1 MVWLNQALEPA
12 AIQQYAAP
20 TGSNDHHPGN
30 ADFELMKNP
39 PIMIKARPK
48 VVNWLADKEKY
59 VALLVA
65 GGNLFLIVF
74 T

>member
-20 TGSNDHHPGN
+20 TGSNAHQPGN

-39 PIMIKARPK
+39 PMMIKTRPK

-59 VALLVA
+59 DALLAV
-65 GGNLFLIVF
+65 GGDLFLIAF